1 MRRAQLVFGG
11 ALALCLLLHP
21 ASAGPHD
28 DVPTTDDDELDE
40 EEQVQEYVFIKTV
53 SRELL
58 QCVEHFCP
66 EDKFDWRQFGESQ
79 SDDPYVNSLEM
90 REELAAIGLS
100 LELSDAVETL
110 EEAGYT
116 FQPPTE

>member
-1 MRRAQLVFGG
+1 MRDEYVS
-11 ALALCLLLHP
+11 
-21 ASAGPHD
+21 ASLPLQTSMADVGPD
-28 DVPTTDDDELDE
+28 SSTYDKFRP
-40 EEQVQEYVFIKTV
+40 QVQEYVFIKTV

>member
-1 MRRAQLVFGG
+1 MADV
-11 ALALCLLLHP
+11 
-21 ASAGPHD
+21 GPD
-28 DVPTTDDDELDE
+28 SSTYDKFRP
-40 EEQVQEYVFIKTV
+40 QVQEYVFIKTV